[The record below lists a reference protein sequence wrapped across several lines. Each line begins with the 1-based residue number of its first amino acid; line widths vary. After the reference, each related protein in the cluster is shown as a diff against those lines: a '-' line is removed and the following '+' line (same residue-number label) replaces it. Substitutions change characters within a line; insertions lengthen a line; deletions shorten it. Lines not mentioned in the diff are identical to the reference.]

1 MATVWEKGDKRRK
14 EVGNLSLRCVMLASS
29 GLDEGLI
36 PEDGG
41 VDFGGEFIG
50 DGGEGVE
57 EFLLAFLRATTGGF
71 VDDAGIVGIVGD
83 GEVIGSIVGEE
94 VDSDLVADVA
104 TFGVGDE
111 EHGDGIALHTI
122 GDAVG
127 TEILFV
133 NVDGSHGILFLK
145 RCKCNAFWRQKQSLR
160 GNFLQIGGKNMF
172 LPSFYLIL
180 PLRLTESSFL
190 CGVSLG
196 KRRLAHTR
204 DIIRTHR

>member
-1 MATVWEKGDKRRK
+1 
-14 EVGNLSLRCVMLASS
+14 MLAPS

-41 VDFGGEFIG
+41 VDFGCEFVG

-57 EFLLAFLRATTGGF
+57 ELLLAFLGATTGGF
-71 VDDAGIVGIVGD
+71 VDDAGVVGIVGD
-83 GEVIGSIVGEE
+83 GEVVGSVVGEE

-111 EHGDGIALHTI
+111 EHGNGIALHTI

-145 RCKCNAFWRQKQSLR
+145 RCKCNAFRRQKQSLR
-160 GNFLQIGGKNMF
+160 GKYLQNWG
-172 LPSFYLIL
+172 
-180 PLRLTESSFL
+180 
-190 CGVSLG
+190 
-196 KRRLAHTR
+196 
-204 DIIRTHR
+204 